1 MKVCKESCRL
11 SIGSSMPMTEK
22 PTLGMWLCLFSEIC
36 SALWLSNELSGVL
49 DNKSNN
55 ESPQLLL
62 RLAAATHSL
71 FGQLEK
77 VFSAHHF
84 WLLLPLWEK
93 TTKKQLTNKRVCTHT
108 HTFTFN
114 LFSVLSLC
122 RSVSCLLVTICEKQ
136 NCYADAVLAFAICMC
151 TSFLFSIILTTWN
164 TILRLRLS
172 LDI

>member
-1 MKVCKESCRL
+1 
-11 SIGSSMPMTEK
+11 MTEK

-49 DNKSNN
+49 DNKPNN

-93 TTKKQLTNKRVCTHT
+93 TNKKKLTNKRVCTHT

-122 RSVSCLLVTICEKQ
+122 RSVSCLLVTICEKAKLLCWCCSSVC
-136 NCYADAVLAFAICMC
+136 NLYVHL
-151 TSFLFSIILTTWN
+151 
-164 TILRLRLS
+164 LS
-172 LDI
+172 LQHHSDNMKYHPTSAPLTWHLDQQQGCRV